1 MHVLLVPSEY
11 PTNDH
16 KLGGIFTQEQEKYL
30 SKNHKL
36 GVIYIYLFSV
46 KKIFSTLFFKIFSSE
61 KIKKNKMFL
70 YFPRIPY
77 FKLINYNIH
86 YFLFL
91 KVFKQ
96 YIYENG
102 KPDLL
107 HVHFSEFSIWTAY
120 KIKKSFNIP
129 YILTEH
135 STDFLDGKYLRRYK
149 KNSNVY
155 QKIHLSLKNTKK
167 IICVSKALKNKI
179 KYIFKLKD
187 NKLVV
192 IPNLS
197 LNIKYKSKK
206 KLNDIIFVGSL
217 EERKNPILLL
227 KAFEKV
233 YNNNLNMKIIG
244 DGDLR
249 NQIIKFINDRK
260 LNKFVK
266 IYKNLSRRSVIKSIG
281 DSRILVLPSFYETFG
296 IVVIEA
302 YSMGVPVIM
311 TDSYGVRDVHNPD
324 CSIIVKNN
332 NVTELSEAISKI
344 FKNYNK
350 FKHSKI
356 KNFYMKNFSSN
367 VIIKKIEKIY
377 KI

>member
-1 MHVLLVPSEY
+1 
-11 PTNDH
+11 
-16 KLGGIFTQEQEKYL
+16 
-30 SKNHKL
+30 
-36 GVIYIYLFSV
+36 
-46 KKIFSTLFFKIFSSE
+46 
-61 KIKKNKMFL
+61 
-70 YFPRIPY
+70 
-77 FKLINYNIH
+77 
-86 YFLFL
+86 
-91 KVFKQ
+91 
-96 YIYENG
+96 
-102 KPDLL
+102 
-107 HVHFSEFSIWTAY
+107 
-120 KIKKSFNIP
+120 
-129 YILTEH
+129 
-135 STDFLDGKYLRRYK
+135 
-149 KNSNVY
+149 
-155 QKIHLSLKNTKK
+155 
-167 IICVSKALKNKI
+167 
-179 KYIFKLKD
+179 
-187 NKLVV
+187 
-192 IPNLS
+192 
-197 LNIKYKSKK
+197 
-206 KLNDIIFVGSL
+206 
-217 EERKNPILLL
+217 
-227 KAFEKV
+227 
-233 YNNNLNMKIIG
+233 MKIIG
-244 DGDLR
+244 DGSLR
-249 NQIIKFINDRK
+249 KQIIKFINDRK

>member
-1 MHVLLVPSEY
+1 
-11 PTNDH
+11 
-16 KLGGIFTQEQEKYL
+16 
-30 SKNHKL
+30 
-36 GVIYIYLFSV
+36 
-46 KKIFSTLFFKIFSSE
+46 
-61 KIKKNKMFL
+61 MFL

-149 KNSNVY
+149 KKSNVY

-179 KYIFKLKD
+179 KHIFKLKD

-249 NQIIKFINDRK
+249 KQIIKFINDRK

-302 YSMGVPVIM
+302 YSMG
-311 TDSYGVRDVHNPD
+311 SL
-324 CSIIVKNN
+324 
-332 NVTELSEAISKI
+332 LS
-344 FKNYNK
+344 
-350 FKHSKI
+350 
-356 KNFYMKNFSSN
+356 
-367 VIIKKIEKIY
+367 
-377 KI
+377 